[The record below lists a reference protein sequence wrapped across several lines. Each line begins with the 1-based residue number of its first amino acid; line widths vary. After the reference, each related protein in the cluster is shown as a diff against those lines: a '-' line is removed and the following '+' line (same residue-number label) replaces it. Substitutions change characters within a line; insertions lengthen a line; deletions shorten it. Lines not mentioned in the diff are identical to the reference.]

1 MYPGLFPRG
10 ILKIFFHSTPSLSPA
25 EAIFLLRK
33 QMTDAITRPVC
44 GITLPAFI
52 GTDSGSGNGA
62 QETAA
67 IAAPKNRAAAV
78 PIHPVLMTGRQDMGG
93 PAP

>member
-1 MYPGLFPRG
+1 MFPGG

-25 EAIFLLRK
+25 GATLILRK

-62 QETAA
+62 QETAG
-67 IAAPKNRAAAV
+67 IAAPEIAAV
-78 PIHPVLMTGRQDMGG
+78 AGSVHLVLMTGQRDMGD

>member
-1 MYPGLFPRG
+1 
-10 ILKIFFHSTPSLSPA
+10 
-25 EAIFLLRK
+25 
-33 QMTDAITRPVC
+33 MTDAITRPVC

-67 IAAPKNRAAAV
+67 IAAPKNQAAAV
-78 PIHPVLMTGRQDMGG
+78 TAHPVLMTGRQDMGG